1 MGRAFGVKEQEMGAL
16 CGVMETSVCWEQ
28 CFVTVFLFLFL
39 FTFVPKESF

>member
-16 CGVMETSVCWEQ
+16 YGVMETSVCREQ
-28 CFVTVFLFLFL
+28 CFVTFFFFL